1 MPTKR
6 INISLPEDLY
16 QQLQTE
22 RKQHGQSISKI
33 LQNAYRNSY
42 YTQQYSR
49 NYYIEFVKRTFSTI
63 TTLLN
68 YRLINLNPLTNPLLI
83 KFIDT
88 VTDDFSASDANTVKI
103 SQFNTK
109 KAPLLNQIDFTNP
122 KVWQSFINFV
132 KRQNKDDEP
141 FAAGLTKEDY
151 LAELQQIQRNFSNFI
166 NENSKLNPKEYIN
179 NGLENYLYSQL
190 KTHIKLYFS
199 VSGILN
205 DYLLPSNQKYKELT
219 DYFTGWQ
226 FVKIMTK
233 WHQGYSLLN
242 EIQSGFI
249 FNNIATNFQKF
260 LCENPNDIEQLINE
274 YAQTNHKNII
284 NALKPIVTEALCRES
299 LINKINQLQNLLE
312 PIRNHLVTE
321 QDLREKVILANRC
334 QNKMFKEFLEQNH
347 VNKQLITCL
356 CDFVECY
363 SSTASMDVFVT
374 DTSKQDKINQLL
386 NMLNKFLQHLLK
398 IKQNSKASK
407 RSINQIREQIKLT
420 TEAISK
426 LTN

>member
-6 INISLPEDLY
+6 INISLPEGLY

-33 LQNAYRNSY
+33 LQNSYRNSY
-42 YTQQYSR
+42 CTQQYSR
-49 NYYIEFVKRTFSTI
+49 NYHVEFVKRTFSTI

-68 YRLINLNPLTNPLLI
+68 YRLINLNPLTNPLLT

-88 VTDDFSASDANTVKI
+88 VTDDFNASDANTVNI

-109 KAPLLNQIDFTNP
+109 KAPLLNRIDFTDP

-141 FAAGLTKEDY
+141 FAAGLAKEDY
-151 LAELQQIQRNFSNFI
+151 LAELQQIQRDFSNFI
-166 NENSKLNPKEYIN
+166 NENSKLNPKEFIN
-179 NGLENYLYSQL
+179 NGLENYLYNEL

-242 EIQSGFI
+242 EIQSGFV
-249 FNNIATNFQKF
+249 FNNIAIDFQKF

-274 YAQTNHKNII
+274 YTQTNHKNII
-284 NALKPIVTEALCRES
+284 NALNRLQPKPYAV
-299 LINKINQLQNLLE
+299 
-312 PIRNHLVTE
+312 
-321 QDLREKVILANRC
+321 
-334 QNKMFKEFLEQNH
+334 
-347 VNKQLITCL
+347 
-356 CDFVECY
+356 
-363 SSTASMDVFVT
+363 
-374 DTSKQDKINQLL
+374 
-386 NMLNKFLQHLLK
+386 
-398 IKQNSKASK
+398 KA
-407 RSINQIREQIKLT
+407 
-420 TEAISK
+420 
-426 LTN
+426 